1 MLWGPSKAGQALFT
15 SMNSICRGGGDPW
28 GRGLRKSD
36 DDQPNASRTAMDQNP
51 SHPRWRL
58 RAALAFAAAALAAC
72 ASRGGAPAAR
82 LPTIPTAGQVDLAR
96 FMGDWY
102 VIAHVPTWPERAAF
116 NAVESYSLREDGRIA
131 TRFRFRHGGFDA
143 PVSTMH
149 PVGTVRPGTG
159 NAVWDMQFLWPFQ
172 AEYVIAELSPDGQ
185 RTLIARSD
193 RDYAWLMAR
202 TPQIAPQAYEQ
213 AMARLQA
220 LGYDLQK
227 VRRVPQRWP
236 ESGPDGAP
244 PQRANEG
251 PTGEVAR

>member
-1 MLWGPSKAGQALFT
+1 MAQPISK
-15 SMNSICRGGGDPW
+15 R
-28 GRGLRKSD
+28 
-36 DDQPNASRTAMDQNP
+36 
-51 SHPRWRL
+51 RWRVL
-58 RAALAFAAAALAAC
+58 ALIACAATALGAC
-72 ASRGGAPAAR
+72 ASRGGSASPGAAPS
-82 LPTIPTAGQVDLAR
+82 IPTAGPIDLAR

-131 TRFRFRHGGFDA
+131 TRFRYRHGGFDA
-143 PVSTMH
+143 PVNTMH
-149 PVGTVRPGTG
+149 PVGTVRPGSG

-172 AEYVIAELSPDGQ
+172 AEYVIAELSADGQ

-202 TPQIAPQAYEQ
+202 TPQISPQAYDE
-213 AMARLQA
+213 AMASLRA

-236 ESGPDGAP
+236 E
-244 PQRANEG
+244 
-251 PTGEVAR
+251 